1 MSINDEAFL
10 EQLRATFQIE
20 AQEHLQ
26 TMSSGLLELE
36 KTPGSAA
43 AREIVEAVFRAA
55 HSLKGAAR
63 AVDLIQ
69 VEALCESIEDV
80 FASWKQ
86 RGGTHGTESLDSV
99 HRKLEAIALATAQPR
114 AAQAPSAAAPAQQL
128 PPRAQMHASSAAQPA
143 AAPAPAAQ
151 PRTEARPASTPNE
164 TDAHE
169 TVRIPVRKLEAQLRE
184 SQELLSVKLA
194 AAQRVADLQA
204 LGNRITAWRDSWAAL
219 EPDVRQMRQRP
230 SDTPLPTG
238 ARAAP
243 ALGRL
248 MDFLESGRHTLK
260 SIEDTI
266 ALIRHAAEHDR
277 HAAAKLTDDLLEES
291 KTLLLLPFGTI
302 SAAFPKLVRDLC
314 RDQGKE
320 VDFRIHGEDVEID
333 RRILE
338 EVKDPIIHLLR
349 NAIDHGV
356 ESPQARARA
365 GKPARAA
372 VALTVSRING
382 SKAELLLTDDGAGID
397 TARVRQSAVR
407 NGVISAL
414 DADCL
419 TEAQAQALIF
429 ESAVSTS
436 PAVTAVSGRGLGLAI
451 VREKAEKL
459 GGLVTVESLP
469 GAGTAFRLVMPATVA
484 TFRGILVEAAG
495 RLLVVPTA
503 QVERVSLARP
513 EDVKSVEGRD
523 TLTVDGKAVALV
535 QLADILEL
543 PVAQRMPPP
552 AGGPPV
558 VVLASG
564 DQRIAFGVDAV
575 LGEQEVLLK
584 PLCKPL
590 VRVRNVAAA
599 TVLGSGAIAPV
610 LNVSDLFRSAR
621 KMPRGQLRTA
631 APAKPART
639 ESRSILVAE
648 DSITSRMLLKT
659 ILESAGYRVKLAVD
673 GMDALTLLR
682 TENFD
687 LLVSDVEMPRL
698 NGFDLTARIRADGR
712 LKALPVILVTA
723 LATREDREHGMEV
736 GANAYIVKGSFDQSN
751 LLSAV
756 SRLI

>member
-10 EQLRATFQIE
+10 EELRATFQIE

-36 KTPGSAA
+36 KAPGSAA
-43 AREIVEAVFRAA
+43 AREIVETVFRAA

-63 AVDLIQ
+63 AVDLAE
-69 VEALCESIEDV
+69 VEALCESLEDV
-80 FASWKQ
+80 FAAWKQ
-86 RGGTHGTESLDSV
+86 RGGTHGAESLDSV
-99 HRKLEAIALATAQPR
+99 HRKLEAIAI
-114 AAQAPSAAAPAQQL
+114 AAA
-128 PPRAQMHASSAAQPA
+128 PPRAQVHASSAAKPA
-143 AAPAPAAQ
+143 AAPAYAPRA
-151 PRTEARPASTPNE
+151 RTEAGPASAPNE

-194 AAQRVADLQA
+194 AAQRVSDLQA
-204 LGNRITAWRDSWAAL
+204 LGNRIAAWRDSWAAL
-219 EPDVRQMRQRP
+219 EPDVRQMRSRP
-230 SDTPLPTG
+230 SDTPVPTG
-238 ARAAP
+238 PRAAP

-248 MDFLESGRHTLK
+248 MDFLEAGRHTLK

-266 ALIRHAAEHDR
+266 ASIRHAAERDR

-291 KTLLLLPFGTI
+291 RKLLLLPFGTI
-302 SAAFPKLVRDLC
+302 SAPFPKLVRDLC

-320 VDFRIHGEDVEID
+320 VDFSIHGEDVEID

-356 ESPQARARA
+356 ESPQVRTRA

-372 VALTVSRING
+372 VALTVSRIDA
-382 SKAELLLTDDGAGID
+382 SKVELLLTDDGAGID

-407 NGVISAL
+407 NGLIPAL
-414 DADCL
+414 DADRL

-429 ESAVSTS
+429 ESAISTS

-459 GGLVTVESLP
+459 GGQVTVESRA
-469 GAGTAFRLVMPATVA
+469 GAATAFRLVLPATVA

-495 RLLVVPTA
+495 RVLVVPTA

-513 EDVKSVEGRD
+513 GDVKSVEGRD
-523 TLTVDGKAVALV
+523 TLPIGGKAVALV
-535 QLADILEL
+535 QLADVLEL
-543 PVAQRMPPP
+543 PVAQRRPPP

-558 VVLASG
+558 VVLTSG

-599 TVLGSGAIAPV
+599 TVLGSGEIAPV

-639 ESRSILVAE
+639 ESKSILVAE

-659 ILESAGYRVKLAVD
+659 ILESAGYRVKLAMD

-682 TENFD
+682 TEKFD

-698 NGFDLTARIRADGR
+698 NGFDLTARLRADAR
-712 LKALPVILVTA
+712 LAALPVILVTA
-723 LATREDREHGMEV
+723 LATREDRERGMEA

-756 SRLI
+756 SSLI